1 MKLNELFN
9 RVFFLS
15 VISSI
20 VSILLGCLLLFET
33 SASIETMAVILG
45 ILLILLGAFIIG
57 RYISSELFRS
67 IFDFSLLY
75 SFLSII
81 SGVLILMDNSL
92 ITIIISAY
100 IFANL
105 MMSAINKI
113 NLAVVIKKLDL
124 GNWILPLLVSLLL
137 IAASVVVIINPI
149 NSTMIVTK
157 TVGIVVII
165 STIIDLIEM
174 IAIKYRVKNVKKELF
189 VNVKVK
195 T

>member
-20 VSILLGCLLLFET
+20 VSILLGCLLIYET

-149 NSTMIVTK
+149 NSTIVVTK
-157 TVGIVVII
+157 TVGVVVII
-165 STIIDLIEM
+165 SAIIDLIEM
-174 IAIKYRVKNVKKELF
+174 IAIKCKVKNVKKELLDLF
-189 VNVKVK
+189 K
-195 T
+195 

>member
-20 VSILLGCLLLFET
+20 VSILLGCLLIFET

-149 NSTMIVTK
+149 NSTIVVTK
-157 TVGIVVII
+157 TVGVVVII
-165 STIIDLIEM
+165 SAIIDLIEM
-174 IAIKYRVKNVKKELF
+174 IAIKCKVKNVKKELLDLF
-189 VNVKVK
+189 K
-195 T
+195 

>member
-20 VSILLGCLLLFET
+20 VSILLGCLLIFET

-149 NSTMIVTK
+149 NSTIVVTK
-157 TVGIVVII
+157 TVGVVVII
-165 STIIDLIEM
+165 SAIIDLIEM
-174 IAIKYRVKNVKKELF
+174 IAIKCKVKHVKKEFLHLF
-189 VNVKVK
+189 K
-195 T
+195 

>member
-20 VSILLGCLLLFET
+20 VSILLGCLLIFET

-45 ILLILLGAFIIG
+45 ILLILIGAFIIG

-149 NSTMIVTK
+149 NSTIVVTK
-157 TVGIVVII
+157 TVGVVVII
-165 STIIDLIEM
+165 SAIIDLIEM
-174 IAIKYRVKNVKKELF
+174 IAIKCKVKNVKKELLDLF
-189 VNVKVK
+189 K
-195 T
+195 

>member
-113 NLAVVIKKLDL
+113 NLAVVIKKLAL

-174 IAIKYRVKNVKKELF
+174 IAIKYKVKNVKKELLDLF
-189 VNVKVK
+189 K
-195 T
+195 

>member
-20 VSILLGCLLLFET
+20 VSILLGCLLIFET

-81 SGVLILMDNSL
+81 SGVFLMDNSL

-124 GNWILPLLVSLLL
+124 GNWVLPLLVSLLL

-149 NSTMIVTK
+149 NSTIVVTK
-157 TVGIVVII
+157 TVGVVVII
-165 STIIDLIEM
+165 SAIIDLIEM
-174 IAIKYRVKNVKKELF
+174 IAIKCKVKNVKKELLDLF
-189 VNVKVK
+189 K
-195 T
+195 

>member
-20 VSILLGCLLLFET
+20 VSILLGCLLIFET

-92 ITIIISAY
+92 ITIIINAY

-149 NSTMIVTK
+149 NSTIVVTK
-157 TVGIVVII
+157 TVGVVVII
-165 STIIDLIEM
+165 SAIIDLIEM
-174 IAIKYRVKNVKKELF
+174 IAIKCKVKNVKKELLDLF
-189 VNVKVK
+189 K
-195 T
+195 

>member
-9 RVFFLS
+9 RVFFFS

-20 VSILLGCLLLFET
+20 VSILLGCLLIFET

-149 NSTMIVTK
+149 NSTIVVTK
-157 TVGIVVII
+157 TVGVVVII
-165 STIIDLIEM
+165 SAIIDLIEM
-174 IAIKYRVKNVKKELF
+174 IAIKCKVKHVKKEFLHLF
-189 VNVKVK
+189 K
-195 T
+195 

>member
-20 VSILLGCLLLFET
+20 VSILLGCLLIFET

-57 RYISSELFRS
+57 RYISSELFSS

-149 NSTMIVTK
+149 NSTIVVTK
-157 TVGIVVII
+157 TVGVVVII
-165 STIIDLIEM
+165 SAIIDLIEM
-174 IAIKYRVKNVKKELF
+174 IAIKCKVKNVKKELLDLF
-189 VNVKVK
+189 K
-195 T
+195 

>member
-1 MKLNELFN
+1 MKLNDLFN

-124 GNWILPLLVSLLL
+124 GNWVLPLLVSLLL

-149 NSTMIVTK
+149 NSTMVVTK

-165 STIIDLIEM
+165 SAIIDLIEM
-174 IAIKYRVKNVKKELF
+174 IAIKRKVKNVKKELLDLF
-189 VNVKVK
+189 K
-195 T
+195 

>member
-1 MKLNELFN
+1 MKLN
-9 RVFFLS
+9 
-15 VISSI
+15 
-20 VSILLGCLLLFET
+20 
-33 SASIETMAVILG
+33 
-45 ILLILLGAFIIG
+45 
-57 RYISSELFRS
+57 ELFRS

-149 NSTMIVTK
+149 NSTIVVTK
-157 TVGIVVII
+157 TVGVVVII
-165 STIIDLIEM
+165 SAIIDLIEM
-174 IAIKYRVKNVKKELF
+174 IAIKCKVKNVKKELLDLF
-189 VNVKVK
+189 K
-195 T
+195 

>member
-124 GNWILPLLVSLLL
+124 GNWVLPLLVSLLL

-149 NSTMIVTK
+149 NSTMVVTK

-165 STIIDLIEM
+165 SAIIDLIEM
-174 IAIKYRVKNVKKELF
+174 IAIKCKVKNVKKELLDLF
-189 VNVKVK
+189 K
-195 T
+195 

>member
-174 IAIKYRVKNVKKELF
+174 IAIKYKVKNVKKELLDLF
-189 VNVKVK
+189 K
-195 T
+195 

>member
-9 RVFFLS
+9 RVFLLS

-20 VSILLGCLLLFET
+20 VSILLGCLLIFET

-149 NSTMIVTK
+149 NSTIVVTK
-157 TVGIVVII
+157 TVGVVVII
-165 STIIDLIEM
+165 SAIIDLIEM
-174 IAIKYRVKNVKKELF
+174 IAIKCKVKNVKKELLDLF
-189 VNVKVK
+189 K
-195 T
+195 

>member
-20 VSILLGCLLLFET
+20 VSILLGCLLIFET

-124 GNWILPLLVSLLL
+124 GNWVLPLLVSLLL

-149 NSTMIVTK
+149 NSTMVVTK

-165 STIIDLIEM
+165 SAIIDLIEM
-174 IAIKYRVKNVKKELF
+174 ITIKCKVKNIKKELLDLF
-189 VNVKVK
+189 K
-195 T
+195 

>member
-20 VSILLGCLLLFET
+20 VSILLGCLLIFET

-137 IAASVVVIINPI
+137 IADSVVVIINPI
-149 NSTMIVTK
+149 NSTIVVTK
-157 TVGIVVII
+157 TVGVVVII
-165 STIIDLIEM
+165 SAIIDLIEM
-174 IAIKYRVKNVKKELF
+174 IAIKCKVKNVKKELLDLF
-189 VNVKVK
+189 K
-195 T
+195 

>member
-20 VSILLGCLLLFET
+20 VSILLGCLLIFET

-92 ITIIISAY
+92 ITIIINAY

-124 GNWILPLLVSLLL
+124 GNWVLPLLVSLLL

-149 NSTMIVTK
+149 NSTIVVTK
-157 TVGIVVII
+157 TVGVVVII
-165 STIIDLIEM
+165 SAIIDLIEM
-174 IAIKYRVKNVKKELF
+174 IAIKCKVKNVKKELLDLF
-189 VNVKVK
+189 K
-195 T
+195 

>member
-20 VSILLGCLLLFET
+20 VSILLGCLLIFET

-124 GNWILPLLVSLLL
+124 GNWVLPLLVSLLL

-149 NSTMIVTK
+149 NSTIVVTK
-157 TVGIVVII
+157 TVGVVVII
-165 STIIDLIEM
+165 SAIIDLIEM
-174 IAIKYRVKNVKKELF
+174 IAIKCKVKNVKKELLDLF
-189 VNVKVK
+189 K
-195 T
+195 

>member
-20 VSILLGCLLLFET
+20 VSILLGCLLIFET

-124 GNWILPLLVSLLL
+124 GNWVLPLLVSLLL

-149 NSTMIVTK
+149 NSPIVVTK
-157 TVGIVVII
+157 TVGVVVII
-165 STIIDLIEM
+165 SAIIDLIEM
-174 IAIKYRVKNVKKELF
+174 IAIKCKVKNVKKELLDLF
-189 VNVKVK
+189 K
-195 T
+195 

>member
-124 GNWILPLLVSLLL
+124 GNWVLPLLVSLLL

-149 NSTMIVTK
+149 NSTMVVTK

-165 STIIDLIEM
+165 SAIIDLIEM
-174 IAIKYRVKNVKKELF
+174 IAIKRKVKNVKKELLDLF
-189 VNVKVK
+189 K
-195 T
+195 

>member
-20 VSILLGCLLLFET
+20 VSILLGCLLIFET

-45 ILLILLGAFIIG
+45 ILLILIGAFIIG

-124 GNWILPLLVSLLL
+124 GNWVLPLLVSLLL

-149 NSTMIVTK
+149 NSTIVVTK
-157 TVGIVVII
+157 TVGVVVII
-165 STIIDLIEM
+165 SAIIDLIEM
-174 IAIKYRVKNVKKELF
+174 IAIKCKVKNVKKELLDLF
-189 VNVKVK
+189 K
-195 T
+195 

>member
-20 VSILLGCLLLFET
+20 VSILLGCLLIFET

-124 GNWILPLLVSLLL
+124 GKWILPLLVSLLL

-149 NSTMIVTK
+149 NSTIVVTK
-157 TVGIVVII
+157 TVGVVVII
-165 STIIDLIEM
+165 SAIIDLIEM
-174 IAIKYRVKNVKKELF
+174 IAIKCKVKNVKKELLDLF
-189 VNVKVK
+189 K
-195 T
+195 

>member
-1 MKLNELFN
+1 MKINELFN
-9 RVFFLS
+9 RFFFLS

-20 VSILLGCLLLFET
+20 VSILLGCLLIFET

-149 NSTMIVTK
+149 NSTIVVTK
-157 TVGIVVII
+157 TVGVVVII
-165 STIIDLIEM
+165 SAIIDLIEM
-174 IAIKYRVKNVKKELF
+174 IAIKCKVKNVKKELLDLF
-189 VNVKVK
+189 K
-195 T
+195 

>member
-20 VSILLGCLLLFET
+20 VSILLGCLLIFET

-124 GNWILPLLVSLLL
+124 GNWVLPLLVSLIL

-149 NSTMIVTK
+149 NSTIVVTK
-157 TVGIVVII
+157 TVGVVVII
-165 STIIDLIEM
+165 SAIIDLIEM
-174 IAIKYRVKNVKKELF
+174 IAIKCKVKNVKKELLDLF
-189 VNVKVK
+189 K
-195 T
+195 

>member
-20 VSILLGCLLLFET
+20 VSILLGCLLIFET
-33 SASIETMAVILG
+33 SASIETMAIILG

-124 GNWILPLLVSLLL
+124 GNWVLPLLVSLLL

-149 NSTMIVTK
+149 NSTIVVTK
-157 TVGIVVII
+157 TVGVVVII
-165 STIIDLIEM
+165 SAIIDLIEM
-174 IAIKYRVKNVKKELF
+174 IAIKCKVKNVKKELLDLF
-189 VNVKVK
+189 K
-195 T
+195 

>member
-20 VSILLGCLLLFET
+20 VSILWGCLLIFET

-149 NSTMIVTK
+149 NSTIVVTK
-157 TVGIVVII
+157 TVGVVVII
-165 STIIDLIEM
+165 SAIIDLIEM
-174 IAIKYRVKNVKKELF
+174 IAIKCKVKNVKKELLDLF
-189 VNVKVK
+189 K
-195 T
+195 

>member
-20 VSILLGCLLLFET
+20 VSILLGCLLIFET

-113 NLAVVIKKLDL
+113 NLAVVIKKLNL

-149 NSTMIVTK
+149 NSTIVVTK
-157 TVGIVVII
+157 TVGVVVII
-165 STIIDLIEM
+165 SAIIDLIEM
-174 IAIKYRVKNVKKELF
+174 IAIKCKVKNVKKELLDLF
-189 VNVKVK
+189 K
-195 T
+195 

>member
-20 VSILLGCLLLFET
+20 VSILLGCLLIFET

-67 IFDFSLLY
+67 IFDFSLIY

-124 GNWILPLLVSLLL
+124 GNWVLPLLVSLLL

-149 NSTMIVTK
+149 NSTIVVTK
-157 TVGIVVII
+157 TVGVVVII
-165 STIIDLIEM
+165 SAIIDLIEM
-174 IAIKYRVKNVKKELF
+174 IAIKCKVKNVKKELLDLF
-189 VNVKVK
+189 K
-195 T
+195 

>member
-20 VSILLGCLLLFET
+20 VSILLGCLLIFET

-124 GNWILPLLVSLLL
+124 GNWVLPLLVSLLL

-149 NSTMIVTK
+149 NSTIVVTK
-157 TVGIVVII
+157 TVGVVVII
-165 STIIDLIEM
+165 SAIIDLIEM
-174 IAIKYRVKNVKKELF
+174 IAIKCKVKNDKKELLDLF
-189 VNVKVK
+189 K
-195 T
+195 

>member
-20 VSILLGCLLLFET
+20 VSILLGCLLIFET

-113 NLAVVIKKLDL
+113 NLAVVIKKIDL
-124 GNWILPLLVSLLL
+124 GNWVLPLLVSLLL

-149 NSTMIVTK
+149 NSTIVVTK
-157 TVGIVVII
+157 TVGVVVII
-165 STIIDLIEM
+165 SAIIDLIEM
-174 IAIKYRVKNVKKELF
+174 IAIKCKVKNVKKELLDLF
-189 VNVKVK
+189 K
-195 T
+195 

>member
-20 VSILLGCLLLFET
+20 VSILLGCLLIFET

-124 GNWILPLLVSLLL
+124 GNYCIKE
-137 IAASVVVIINPI
+137 IIFY
-149 NSTMIVTK
+149 K
-157 TVGIVVII
+157 
-165 STIIDLIEM
+165 
-174 IAIKYRVKNVKKELF
+174 
-189 VNVKVK
+189 
-195 T
+195 

>member
-20 VSILLGCLLLFET
+20 VSILLGCLLIFET

-137 IAASVVVIINPI
+137 RAASVVVIINPI
-149 NSTMIVTK
+149 NSTIVVTK
-157 TVGIVVII
+157 TVGVVVII
-165 STIIDLIEM
+165 SAIIDLIEM
-174 IAIKYRVKNVKKELF
+174 IAIKCKVKNVKKELLDLF
-189 VNVKVK
+189 K
-195 T
+195 

>member
-20 VSILLGCLLLFET
+20 VCILLGCLLIFET

-149 NSTMIVTK
+149 NSTIVVTK
-157 TVGIVVII
+157 TVGVVVII
-165 STIIDLIEM
+165 SAIIDLIEM
-174 IAIKYRVKNVKKELF
+174 IAIKCKVKNVKKELLDLF
-189 VNVKVK
+189 K
-195 T
+195 

>member
-20 VSILLGCLLLFET
+20 VSILLGCLLIFET

-75 SFLSII
+75 SFLSIL

-124 GNWILPLLVSLLL
+124 GNWVLPLLVSLLL

-149 NSTMIVTK
+149 NSTIVVTK
-157 TVGIVVII
+157 TVGVVVII
-165 STIIDLIEM
+165 SAIIDLIEM
-174 IAIKYRVKNVKKELF
+174 IAIKCKVKNVKKELLDLF
-189 VNVKVK
+189 K
-195 T
+195 

>member
-20 VSILLGCLLLFET
+20 VSILLGCLLIFET

-149 NSTMIVTK
+149 NSTIVVTK
-157 TVGIVVII
+157 TVVVVVII
-165 STIIDLIEM
+165 SAIIDLIEM
-174 IAIKYRVKNVKKELF
+174 IAIKCKVKNVKKELLDLF
-189 VNVKVK
+189 K
-195 T
+195 